1 EEYIAIA
8 ILRLVEMEKAVVE
21 GAGAAGLAAILQ
33 GLLPELKGKKVVI
46 PLCGGN
52 IDTTVLGR
60 VLERGLVADK
70 RLVKVWLT
78 VSDRPGSLAQM
89 CKLFSTAG
97 ASVKDIYHE
106 RAWLKSDMF
115 SVQIQ
120 VVLEVRDSEHADE
133 VTKIISENYEDVKF
147 YQGQI

>member
-1 EEYIAIA
+1 
-8 ILRLVEMEKAVVE
+8 
-21 GAGAAGLAAILQ
+21 
-33 GLLPELKGKKVVI
+33 
-46 PLCGGN
+46 
-52 IDTTVLGR
+52 
-60 VLERGLVADK
+60 
-70 RLVKVWLT
+70 
-78 VSDRPGSLAQM
+78 DRPGSLAQM

>member
-1 EEYIAIA
+1 
-8 ILRLVEMEKAVVE
+8 
-21 GAGAAGLAAILQ
+21 
-33 GLLPELKGKKVVI
+33 
-46 PLCGGN
+46 
-52 IDTTVLGR
+52 
-60 VLERGLVADK
+60 
-70 RLVKVWLT
+70 
-78 VSDRPGSLAQM
+78 M

-133 VTKIISENYEDVKF
+133 
-147 YQGQI
+147 